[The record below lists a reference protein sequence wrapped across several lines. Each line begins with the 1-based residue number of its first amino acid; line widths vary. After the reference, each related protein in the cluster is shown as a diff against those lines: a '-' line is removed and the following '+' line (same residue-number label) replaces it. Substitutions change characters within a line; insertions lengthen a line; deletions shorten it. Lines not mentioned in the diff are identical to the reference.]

1 MAISKNPKPILSNDL
16 TDAISQIVDDAL
28 VSGVDFKDIENDD
41 SPKIRGQLR
50 KEDTALNNL
59 VALKSQGGPIPGQ
72 SLTNDPEQPY
82 PWETP
87 PEFANPREAVDDILS
102 NLLQPAAVKEI
113 INSLVNGASVGDLA
127 MAIVYAKFVE
137 GKINPDV
144 MMLSMEPVMYLL
156 MAIGEE
162 ANIEY
167 NIDNDDI
174 DEPDEDEIAE
184 KMAEAENVFQEI
196 KNGVMQKDIKPEN
209 IQAGAVDKSLLDR
222 VKAAGPEIR
231 ESLLARGE
239 E

>member
-1 MAISKNPKPILSNDL
+1 MAQKRDLRPVLSKDL
-16 TDAISQIVDDAL
+16 TNAVEQVILDAADSGINLDD
-28 VSGVDFKDIENDD
+28 IDD
-41 SPKIRGQLR
+41 SPRIRGKLR
-50 KEDTALNNL
+50 KDDTALNNL
-59 VALKSQGGPIPGQ
+59 VAIKSQGGPIPGQ

-87 PEFANPREAVDDILS
+87 PEFANPREALNDILS
-102 NLLQPAAVKEI
+102 SLLQPDAVKEI

-174 DEPDEDEIAE
+174 DEEDEEEVQE
-184 KMAEAENVFQEI
+184 KLDEFKNVFQEL
-196 KNGVMQKDIKPEN
+196 KSGVMDKDIKPEK
-209 IQAGAVDKSLLDR
+209 IKEGAVDKGLLDR
-222 VKAAGPEIR
+222 VKEAGPQIR
-231 ESLLARGE
+231 ESLLAKGE